1 MDVKSKA
8 RTPPPLLPCS
18 LPKDRER
25 GIDIK
30 MRSEHRTQISAGVK
44 QRARELRQEMTR
56 AEKLLWERLRN
67 RQLAGLKFRR
77 QHPLGPFI
85 ADFYCAECRLVIEID
100 GDMHDFQKEQDEQRT
115 RQFEE
120 FGYRVI
126 RFRNEEVESNIELV
140 LKKIF
145 EIYQLPSPRI
155 GRRAGDE
162 GKRGEGSNE

>member
-1 MDVKSKA
+1 MDEKSKA
-8 RTPPPLLPCS
+8 RTLLPCS
-18 LPKDRER
+18 LPKGRER
-25 GIDIK
+25 GIGKK
-30 MRSEHRTQISAGVK
+30 MRSEHRTQTSTGIQ

-56 AEKLLWERLRN
+56 AEQLLWERLRN

-85 ADFYCAECRLVIEID
+85 TDFYCAEYRFVIEID
-100 GDMHDFQKEQDEQRT
+100 GDIHDFQEEQDEQRT

-145 EIYQLPSPRI
+145 EICQLPSPRI
-155 GRRAGDE
+155 GRRAGY
-162 GKRGEGSNE
+162 EGSQG